1 MPVTN
6 TNTSALIL
14 PDPKDATALSEEAAD
29 IRGIKGVV
37 DVPVVNEWIM
47 LLLALLAVSLVV
59 FISVW
64 IIRRHLAKRS
74 EKSAPTP
81 PPPPHILAWN
91 KLQNALGLI
100 HDANRFCTEVSLIIR
115 VYLEERFDLHAP
127 DRTTEEFLFELQSS
141 KFLVDAHK
149 ELLVNFLEECD
160 MVKFAKAEPPE
171 NELRRL
177 YEAASRLIGET
188 QPRFDDGKHDS
199 KAGESF

>member
-14 PDPKDATALSEEAAD
+14 PDPKDAAALSEEAAD

-37 DVPVVNEWIM
+37 DVPVVNEWIV
-47 LLLALLAVSLVV
+47 LLLVLLAVSLVA

-64 IIRRHLAKRS
+64 IIRRHLAKHS
-74 EKSAPTP
+74 EKSAPPP

-177 YEAASRLIGET
+177 YEAAGRLIGET

-199 KAGESF
+199 EVGVSF